1 MAGGPSRDGDVP
13 GGTLDLLRL
22 ASERPRDAL
31 ARAHAILAAG
41 PAPYEASVARQAI
54 GMLHREFGELAAATT
69 ELTAAVRLARASGS
83 AEREADV
90 LATLGVTLTYR
101 GHSRRGLAALD
112 RSLALTGGEA
122 AARVLVRRGIALWVL
137 GRHAE
142 ALDDLGR
149 SIRVLRAAGDTLWE
163 ARARTTRA
171 LVHLARGAA
180 HRA

>member
-1 MAGGPSRDGDVP
+1 M
-13 GGTLDLLRL
+13 
-22 ASERPRDAL
+22 
-31 ARAHAILAAG
+31 
-41 PAPYEASVARQAI
+41 
-54 GMLHREFGELAAATT
+54 
-69 ELTAAVRLARASGS
+69 RLARASGS

-112 RSLALTGGEA
+112 RSLALVGGES

-149 SIRVLRAAGDTLWE
+149 SIRVLR
-163 ARARTTRA
+163 
-171 LVHLARGAA
+171 RG
-180 HRA
+180 R